1 MINFLQRNDFK
12 QLILVFFI
20 AYNCLFDYKLPSFMV
35 SLANNPIVR
44 IIVLT
49 LIGFLGHK
57 NLQVS
62 LFFSIAFV
70 LVLSLVNNNN
80 LLNGVDEVTE
90 NSENS
95 NVVNNSNVVDNSNVV
110 NNSNAVNNSNNV
122 NNSNI
127 VEVENNSNEV
137 NNSNVVNNS
146 NIVEV
151 ENN

>member
-12 QLILVFFI
+12 QLLIVFFI
-20 AYNCLFDYKLPSFMV
+20 AYNCLFDYKLPNFKV

-70 LVLSLVNNNN
+70 LILSLVNNNN
-80 LLNGVDEVTE
+80 LLNGIDEVENNTE
-90 NSENS
+90 VVNNDEVINNDEVEN
-95 NVVNNSNVVDNSNVV
+95 NNEVTNNTEVINNTEVVNNSQIVNNAEVV
-110 NNSNAVNNSNNV
+110 NNS
-122 NNSNI
+122 
-127 VEVENNSNEV
+127 EVEMN
-137 NNSNVVNNS
+137 
-146 NIVEV
+146 
-151 ENN
+151 